1 MSKIYKLKSEF
12 FFSNTATS
20 LQLINVATNDA
31 LIYRFTGPCRQ
42 AFSAIA
48 AGKTLTEVKQNLLAD
63 NANFTEADVDKFLTN
78 FIQELTAMD
87 VFDS

>member
-1 MSKIYKLKSEF
+1 MNKTYKLKSEF

-20 LQLINVATNDA
+20 LQLINVASDDA

-42 AFSAIA
+42 VFRSIA
-48 AGKTLTEVKQNLLAD
+48 AGQSLPEIKQTLMSENPQ
-63 NANFTEADVDKFLTN
+63 FSEADVDKFLAN